1 MKKPVSRSSD
11 SSSQQ
16 SLPPAAEPRAG
27 RDDGRD
33 RERPAGAA
41 SDAAQQVRCFEQ
53 GVRLF
58 QARDFA
64 AARQAFQCAAGGPA
78 LEIAHVARQRAR
90 MCEQRLAGRE
100 PAPTS
105 PEDHYNYAVLLL
117 NERRWE
123 QAEAH
128 LEKALAENPAGDHL
142 YYALALCRCWQGDL
156 PGAAQYMRRAIEL
169 QPSNLIAARNDPDF
183 AWFAQ
188 QPPLAEI
195 LNPERNRT
203 R

>member
-1 MKKPVSRSSD
+1 MAGRGDGRSPEQPAEPAPD
-11 SSSQQ
+11 
-16 SLPPAAEPRAG
+16 AAEQA
-27 RDDGRD
+27 
-33 RERPAGAA
+33 
-41 SDAAQQVRCFEQ
+41 RCFEQ

-64 AARQAFQCAAGGPA
+64 AARQIFQRAACGPA
-78 LEIAHVARQRAR
+78 LEIAHAARQRAR

-100 PAPTS
+100 PALAS
-105 PEDHYNYAVLLL
+105 AEDHYNYAVLLL

-128 LEKALAENPAGDHL
+128 LQKALAENPAGDHL
-142 YYALALCRCWQGDL
+142 YYALALCRCWRGDF

-203 R
+203 P